1 MKSIEWPKRSG
12 RIYTCQIYIG
22 NVLRVTA
29 KPGATEHVAIAGEQ
43 PALQWLCD
51 HSLKR
56 SKAQK
61 LIDSVL
67 RPETT
72 FA

>member
-1 MKSIEWPKRSG
+1 MKSIEWPRGSG
-12 RIYTCQIYIG
+12 RIYTAEPYMG
-22 NVLRVTA
+22 EVLRLTA
-29 KPGATEHVAIAGEQ
+29 RPGQTTHVAIAGE
-43 PALQWLCD
+43 PAALRWLGD

-67 RPETT
+67 RPEEI
-72 FA
+72 AA